1 MLLHR
6 TRINCGREKKTPRVR
21 QALTRYPRHIFVN
34 IRSRAQG
41 ELYGR
46 GWRAPCARK
55 KESKLRRHLCP
66 SNIATLHKACSRTA
80 AHFEIGNGWF
90 RPNELITTTTMQNA
104 QSSGNTTAVISLHFL
119 PCPPRVRPLAHTAG
133 AAVRGLTRRG
143 ST

>member
-1 MLLHR
+1 MFLHR

-21 QALTRYPRHIFVN
+21 QALTRYTRHIFVN

-55 KESKLRRHLCP
+55 KKSKLRRHLCP

-80 AHFEIGNGWF
+80 AHFEIGQ
-90 RPNELITTTTMQNA
+90 RVVSAELITTITMQNA
-104 QSSGNTTAVISLHFL
+104 QSSGNTTAVISLQFL